1 MVACVIHEI
10 HDLKFMCPFLNA
22 ANRHRSTH
30 LLLQLTSVR
39 QMDMSFSTSN
49 PARPTTKPST
59 SGSTAYCSAFFSFT
73 EPDPKFPLQKLGF
86 WAGGCGFYK
95 AVIQYRVK
103 MTSSC
108 IAFPKGYK
116 HACIEKETFGSLLSK
131 LLLEPLSLALHK
143 NSRRRCD
150 WNSHLISDAGWQPSL
165 KNPKKN

>member
-1 MVACVIHEI
+1 MVACVIHKI
-10 HDLKFMCPFLNA
+10 HDLKFMCPFFPQRTA
-22 ANRHRSTH
+22 TETH

-39 QMDMSFSTSN
+39 QMDVSFSTSN

-73 EPDPKFPLQKLGF
+73 EPDRKKPPTKNGVFGGLWFLQSGNTI
-86 WAGGCGFYK
+86 GS
-95 AVIQYRVK
+95 K